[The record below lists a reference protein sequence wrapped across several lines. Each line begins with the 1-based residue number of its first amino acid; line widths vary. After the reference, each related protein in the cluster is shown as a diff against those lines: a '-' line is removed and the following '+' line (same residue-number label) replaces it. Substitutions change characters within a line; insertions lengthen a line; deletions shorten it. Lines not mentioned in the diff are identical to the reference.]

1 MNRPSRETMLR
12 AWRML
17 WDFYLAS
24 LERRRRNAPAAQEV
38 PRKEMA
44 A

>member
-24 LERRRRNAPAAQEV
+24 LDRQRHNVPAAQEV
-38 PRKEMA
+38 PEKERA